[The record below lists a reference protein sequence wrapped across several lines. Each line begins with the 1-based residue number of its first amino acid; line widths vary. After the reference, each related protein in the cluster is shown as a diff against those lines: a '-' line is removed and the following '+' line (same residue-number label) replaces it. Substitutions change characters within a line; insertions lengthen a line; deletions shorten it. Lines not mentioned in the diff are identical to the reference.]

1 MPSYRQN
8 SLVVDLNV
16 LPSIPDIE
24 TIRKFLTKDVAL
36 DFSKVRNLQL
46 NISMNQVIIEM
57 ATPDQAAEIAG
68 THSAKHCIIYEKKK
82 FYIPLYV
89 EDDSTPVKVHDLPP
103 NMPNHLIAEQLQQY
117 GKVTSIHDE
126 DGGKRLSRELPDHR
140 SIEKEYDFVVVG
152 AGSAGCAL
160 AARLSEISDLSV
172 LLIEAG
178 SNENLLMDIPMFAH
192 YLQNYDVNW
201 DYRTKPSDQYCL
213 AFKNNQCRFPR
224 GKVMGGSSVL
234 NYMIYTRGNKRDF
247 DSWAAD
253 GNEGWSYK
261 DVLPYFQKLE
271 HSTVPDAYPGYAGKD
286 GPLSVSYIPFK
297 SQIAKLFVE
306 AATGSGIPYVDYNGP
321 EQIGV
326 SFIQST
332 TKNGYR
338 DSTNAAYLYPLTNR
352 TNLHVK
358 KKSQVTKVLIDRDSK
373 RAVGVQFYHNR
384 KYYTVKARNEVILS
398 AGAIGSPHLL
408 MLSGVGPKRH
418 LQEKGIK
425 PIVDLP
431 VGYNF
436 QDHTAAGAL
445 TFMVNNTSSMMLE
458 RMLSLEHFMEYQL
471 QHQGPL
477 TSIGG
482 CESIAF
488 FDSEHPNDRDGWP
501 DYELLQISGT
511 MAGDPSFERNFNF
524 KHETFQKMFGEI
536 QRKSL
541 SGFTIFP
548 LILRPRSSG
557 RIYLKNSNPFRY
569 PVIEPNY
576 FSDPYDLD
584 ISVKAIRKALE
595 IVEHPAMQRINA
607 HLLQIP
613 MPGCEQ
619 LEFNSDDYWRCFT
632 RYATYTIYH
641 HVGTCKMGPRK
652 DPTAVVDARLRVHG
666 IKGLRVVDASIMP
679 NVPAGHTNAPTV
691 MIAEKA
697 ADMIKEDWNMVRRRD
712 AVPDIEL
719 IFVNGSPGSDHG
731 SGIRKGL
738 RLSDETYER
747 YLPLESGDIDTFTVN
762 LVLLHP
768 KSKGYMEL
776 KSDNPFQWPKF
787 YTNFL
792 KEEEDLE
799 TLVRGIKRVIN
810 IVDTPAMKR
819 YGARLH
825 NIPMRACALLGH
837 GTDDYWRCALR
848 TQATSMYHQ
857 TATCKMGPESDLEAV
872 VSPQL
877 RVYGISNL
885 RVADVSIVPV
895 TLSGHPA
902 ALAYMIGEKLADMIK
917 EEWTKSR

>member
-1 MPSYRQN
+1 MKSTIFGI
-8 SLVVDLNV
+8 SLVLACCWWLV
-16 LPSIPDIE
+16 SG
-24 TIRKFLTKDVAL
+24 
-36 DFSKVRNLQL
+36 Q
-46 NISMNQVIIEM
+46 
-57 ATPDQAAEIAG
+57 
-68 THSAKHCIIYEKKK
+68 
-82 FYIPLYV
+82 
-89 EDDSTPVKVHDLPP
+89 
-103 NMPNHLIAEQLQQY
+103 
-117 GKVTSIHDE
+117 TSIMSLIE
-126 DGGKRLSRELPDHR
+126 FLQDGGKRLSSELPDQR
-140 SIEKEYDFVVVG
+140 IIEKEYDFIIVG

-234 NYMIYTRGNKRDF
+234 NYMIYTRGNRRDF

-261 DVLPYFQKLE
+261 DVFPYFQKLE
-271 HSTVPDAYPGYAGKD
+271 HSVVPDAYPGYAGKD

-306 AATGSGIPYVDYNGP
+306 AATGTGIPYVDYNGP
-321 EQIGV
+321 AQIGV

-332 TKNGYR
+332 TRNGNR
-338 DSTNAAYLYPLTNR
+338 DSTNAAYLYPISNR

-358 KKSQVTKVLIDRDSK
+358 KKSQVTKVLIDKDTK
-373 RAVGVQFYHNR
+373 QAVGVQFYHNR
-384 KYYTVKARNEVILS
+384 KFYTVKARNEVILS
-398 AGAIGSPHLL
+398 AGAIGSPHILL
-408 MLSGVGPKRH
+408 LSGVGPKRH

-425 PIVDLP
+425 PITDLP

-445 TFMVNNTSSMMLE
+445 TFLVNNTSSLMLE
-458 RMLSLEHFMEYQL
+458 RMLSLEHFMDYQL
-471 QHQGPL
+471 HHQGPL

-511 MAGDPSFERNFNF
+511 MAGDPSFERNFNY
-524 KHETFQKMFGEI
+524 KHETFQKLFGEI

-557 RIYLKNSNPFRY
+557 RIYLKSSNPFRY

-576 FSDPYDLD
+576 FSDPYDLE

-595 IVEHPAMQRINA
+595 IVEHPAMQQINA
-607 HLLQIP
+607 HLLPIP

-619 LEFNSDDYWRCFT
+619 LEFNSDEYWRCFT

-641 HVGTCKMGPRK
+641 HVGTCKMGPKK
-652 DPTAVVDARLRVHG
+652 DPTAVVDHRLRVHG
-666 IKGLRVVDASIMP
+666 VKGLRVVDASIMP
-679 NVPAGHTNAPTV
+679 NVPAGHTNAPTI

-697 ADMIKEDWNMVRRRD
+697 ADMIKEDWNMVRR
-712 AVPDIEL
+712 
-719 IFVNGSPGSDHG
+719 
-731 SGIRKGL
+731 
-738 RLSDETYER
+738 
-747 YLPLESGDIDTFTVN
+747 
-762 LVLLHP
+762 
-768 KSKGYMEL
+768 
-776 KSDNPFQWPKF
+776 
-787 YTNFL
+787 
-792 KEEEDLE
+792 
-799 TLVRGIKRVIN
+799 
-810 IVDTPAMKR
+810 
-819 YGARLH
+819 
-825 NIPMRACALLGH
+825 
-837 GTDDYWRCALR
+837 
-848 TQATSMYHQ
+848 
-857 TATCKMGPESDLEAV
+857 
-872 VSPQL
+872 
-877 RVYGISNL
+877 
-885 RVADVSIVPV
+885 
-895 TLSGHPA
+895 
-902 ALAYMIGEKLADMIK
+902 
-917 EEWTKSR
+917 